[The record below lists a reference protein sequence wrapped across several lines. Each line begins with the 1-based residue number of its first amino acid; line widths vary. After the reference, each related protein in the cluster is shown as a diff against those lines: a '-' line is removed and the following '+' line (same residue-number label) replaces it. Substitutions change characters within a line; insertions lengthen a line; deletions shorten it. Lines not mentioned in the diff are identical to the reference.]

1 MKYLAA
7 AAGVGALT
15 ISLLAQA
22 DIQPARL
29 RAGAIP
35 VVPVTMRAGA
45 DVIVS
50 VAVSSDGAVTD
61 VDVLRSTPPF
71 TDAVVRAVRMWRF
84 TPAVDQDQKPMATRV
99 LVDALARPPS
109 LNSPTVGTPPVNL
122 GVDVRIPYPAEAPP
136 PLYPINARTEGTVI
150 VETRLDASGRVI
162 EATTVRSVPPFDSPA
177 LDAARGWT
185 FRPATAPNV
194 APSPYVYLVFVFR
207 QPIVGPISG
216 PGAGQLGT
224 P

>member
-15 ISLLAQA
+15 ISLLAQME
-22 DIQPARL
+22 IEPARF
-29 RAGAIP
+29 RSGAMP
-35 VVPVTMRAGA
+35 VVPVMMTAAA
-45 DVIVS
+45 DVMVS
-50 VAVSSDGAVTD
+50 AAVSDGGTVTD

-71 TDAVVRAVRMWRF
+71 TDAVVRAVQTWRF
-84 TPAVDQDQKPMATRV
+84 TPGTDQDGKPMAARV
-99 LVDALARPPS
+99 LVNVIARAPT
-109 LNSPTVGTPPVNL
+109 LNSPTVGTPPVN
-122 GVDVRIPYPAEAPP
+122 VAMDARVPYPAQSQP
-136 PLYPINARTEGTVI
+136 PLYPINARTEGTVM